1 MAQPVRRQI
10 SKDIAK
16 ERVGILIA
24 NALKEAHA
32 NEKVANAQAY
42 LARKIAMRLRVKL
55 DYEIRQLFC
64 KKCKKFIIPGR
75 NSRIRIGRTNT
86 KSIRIT
92 CLKCEHTYHK
102 ILSGHTRNF

>member
-1 MAQPVRRQI
+1 MRKQI
-10 SKDIAK
+10 AKDIAK

-32 NEKVANAQAY
+32 NEKIASEQAY
-42 LARKIAMRLRVKL
+42 LARKIAMRLRVRL

-64 KKCKKFIIPGR
+64 KGCKKFIIPGR
-75 NSRIRIGRTNT
+75 DSRIRIGRTNT

-92 CLKCEHTYHK
+92 CVKCGHTYHK
-102 ILSGHTRNF
+102 LISRRR

>member
-1 MAQPVRRQI
+1 MRKQI
-10 SKDIAK
+10 AKDIAK

-32 NEKVANAQAY
+32 NEKIASKQAY
-42 LARKIAMRLRVKL
+42 LARKIAMRLRVRL

-64 KKCKKFIIPGR
+64 KRCKKFIIPGR
-75 NSRIRIGRTNT
+75 DSRIRIGRTNT

-92 CLKCEHTYHK
+92 CAKCGHTYHK
-102 ILSGHTRNF
+102 LISRRR